1 MKKYVAT
8 LLVALVGLTVNA
20 QSSFNG
26 KLVPATQ
33 AVLNTVVTNPNV
45 IIITGKLLNAATS
58 NPITDANVK
67 LSNVSKGLLNAAVD
81 KNGNYALALDKELI
95 TASTGLTFK
104 IEGYEDFSVKKIKR
118 NQAYVDMDIRLLPD
132 ESKQPTVV
140 KYVFNDDP
148 DNTLVIKF

>member
-81 KNGNYALALDKELI
+81 KNGNYALALDKDLV

-104 IEGYEDFSVKKIKR
+104 IEGYEDFSER
-118 NQAYVDMDIRLLPD
+118 
-132 ESKQPTVV
+132 
-140 KYVFNDDP
+140 
-148 DNTLVIKF
+148 